1 MSSFLCNVDIYNT
14 NWICILLKM
23 IALLN
28 LTFILMPHNNYCLLL
43 GYLQGLQKKNISW
56 YYSFH
61 LNKIFRI
68 LFFWWTKAFLT
79 QLDDT
84 LPMFFGAFILYMS
97 IMNYMYLILTNT
109 LLL

>member
-1 MSSFLCNVDIYNT
+1 
-14 NWICILLKM
+14 M

-28 LTFILMPHNNYCLLL
+28 LTFILMRHNCLLL
-43 GYLQGLQKKNISW
+43 GLQKKIISW

-61 LNKIFRI
+61 LNKIFRL

-84 LPMFFGAFILYMS
+84 LPMFFVAFILYMS
-97 IMNYMYLILTNT
+97 IMSYMYKLCAYLQRAYLQRVSWKLECN
-109 LLL
+109 LSHD